1 MGVGKRLVR
10 RKILCRMSSFYY
22 NPAIGF
28 CEKREVKLR
37 TASLVCIVNLQDDAG
52 MAKYVFNM
60 CQLQLDFYK
69 SHSVAESTPSPQFVT
84 HCFSLM
90 TFWYCWLPL
99 PPHGHVWDMMLVWR
113 RILIKLSLCY
123 RYNDTSSSYRSVDW
137 IDVHLHTPAL
147 RIGTHFLLT
156 SESVVF
162 LFRLLSAT
170 SKPFS
175 SLSTRLAHT
184 ACLGFFYI
192 NVLYKFTVIIVII
205 IGLWSCLF

>member
-1 MGVGKRLVR
+1 
-10 RKILCRMSSFYY
+10 MSSFYY

-90 TFWYCWLPL
+90 TFWYC
-99 PPHGHVWDMMLVWR
+99 
-113 RILIKLSLCY
+113 
-123 RYNDTSSSYRSVDW
+123 
-137 IDVHLHTPAL
+137 
-147 RIGTHFLLT
+147 
-156 SESVVF
+156 
-162 LFRLLSAT
+162 
-170 SKPFS
+170 
-175 SLSTRLAHT
+175 
-184 ACLGFFYI
+184 
-192 NVLYKFTVIIVII
+192 
-205 IGLWSCLF
+205 